1 MDEWEIDERIK
12 EEKKRIADLAARKYD
27 EAHPEYKGEWGER
40 RRKEYIELMV
50 RRYEMRARDS
60 GGFYAKPTLY
70 RPYNLERGVYARR
83 SENNNASDSVPA
95 KGSDFQKSLKRKK

>member
-1 MDEWEIDERIK
+1 
-12 EEKKRIADLAARKYD
+12 
-27 EAHPEYKGEWGER
+27 
-40 RRKEYIELMV
+40 
-50 RRYEMRARDS
+50 MRVRDS

-95 KGSDFQKSLKRKK
+95 KGSDLKKSLKREK